1 MVLVGVGSGTL
12 QYQHLQIVMYPDFVH
27 YQNMVNYL
35 KEQNFLFKSSQ
46 HNSVRT
52 ALPKPGFAVTSD
64 EIKKQLL
71 QLKKVPEDCASDL
84 EENEKQKGFTN
95 DLTLILRN
103 VLVQRRDAGWCDSSS
118 NGSSGRGSQ
127 CSQNF
132 GPGNKTIAV
141 EWSGDD
147 CY

>member
-1 MVLVGVGSGTL
+1 MRSLSAPVPIPPPPPPPPPI
-12 QYQHLQIVMYPDFVH
+12 IVP
-27 YQNMVNYL
+27 
-35 KEQNFLFKSSQ
+35 KEHNFLVKSSQ
-46 HNSVRT
+46 HNSVGT

-84 EENEKQKGFTN
+84 EETEKQKGFTN

-103 VLVQRRDAGWCDSSS
+103 VIVQRRDAGWCDSSS